1 MEYTFQC
8 NGGTKEAAIEEL
20 VNRCFT
26 LEPNDHLIVFDF
38 GDGGDLRLD
47 IYKDEDY
54 DRERG
59 EYNLVVVHTSQMQ
72 KDGSMVNVDDTEDV
86 FCGNGELDNEL
97 ERIYYYE
104 DFSLLP

>member
-8 NGGTKEAAIEEL
+8 SNVSPQELIEKL
-20 VNRCFT
+20 VNRCFA

-38 GDGGDLRLD
+38 GEDLDLRLD

-59 EYNLVVVHTSQMQ
+59 EYNMVRVYTSQKQ
-72 KDGSMVNVDDTEDV
+72 TDGSMQNVDDTEDIY
-86 FCGNGELDNEL
+86 CGNGELDDEL
-97 ERIYYYE
+97 ERIYCYE
-104 DFSLLP
+104 EFGLL